1 MESDPLSKRQCTA
14 SQSQASH
21 PPSGGARWVRFQPID
36 SESETVACNLSTL
49 EYARPAL
56 YVQCTRDPPTSHT
69 DDGTPIFQT
78 SFTKAQL
85 AAFVSSFYVGR
96 LMVTKDV
103 DLDELLGIFEQQ
115 GVAFSWNKP
124 LPNSETP
131 PAGVAVRRGQKA
143 ETSLREACEQLSN
156 GLMSWAKIE
165 NAMDA
170 SLGPLFRPIPER
182 VLAGNS
188 SLVKYDATTSRV
200 WVRFCGKPSGMS
212 HRTPEAIVGFAFT
225 DWPVWLER
233 FITFLGTV
241 FVRKQLKHFNE
252 KSFNEVMEHTEN
264 AALQFNWYLKHESWG
279 EHLDAVTAFVS
290 GIRSRL
296 SEPVAVVSAPHQT
309 LLTGFQTRHRPQK
322 NNDDRCFARAI
333 VQYAYE
339 SIRKAPDFAAL
350 FSGACAD
357 ADGNTPERLAFA
369 KAMAAHN
376 VTVVR
381 WSSDANDPRKPLL
394 FPPYLRGSVC
404 DTAAVL
410 LDFSNR

>member
-1 MESDPLSKRQCTA
+1 MNAL
-14 SQSQASH
+14 H
-21 PPSGGARWVRFQPID
+21 PHSAGARWVRFQPID
-36 SESETVACNLSTL
+36 SESETVACNLATL

-56 YVQCTRDPPTSHT
+56 YIQCTRDPPSGYTG
-69 DDGTPIFQT
+69 DGTPVVQT
-78 SFTKAQL
+78 GFTKAQL

-131 PAGVAVRRGQKA
+131 TAGVAVRRGQKA
-143 ETSLREACEQLSN
+143 ETSLREACEQLAN
-156 GLMSWAKIE
+156 GFLLWDKIE
-165 NAMDA
+165 NVMDA
-170 SLGPLFRPIPER
+170 ALGPIFRPIPEM
-182 VLAGNS
+182 VVTYGS
-188 SLVKYDATTSRV
+188 TLVKYNATSSRV
-200 WVRFCGKPSGMS
+200 WVRFCGKPSGLT
-212 HRTPEAIVGFAFT
+212 HRTADAIVAFAYH

-233 FITFLGTV
+233 YVTYLGII
-241 FVRKQLKHFNE
+241 FAHKQLKSFNE
-252 KSFNEVMEHTEN
+252 KSFNELMSYTEHSP
-264 AALQFNWYLKHESWG
+264 LQFNWFLKYSNGWTEQV
-279 EHLDAVTAFVS
+279 DAVTNFVS

-296 SEPVAVVSAPHQT
+296 GEPTAVVSAPHQP

-333 VQYAYE
+333 ATYAYE
-339 SIRKAPDFAAL
+339 SVRKAPDFAAL

-357 ADGNTPERLAFA
+357 ADGSTPERLAFA
-369 KAMAAHN
+369 KAMAAHH

-381 WSSDANDPRKPLL
+381 WSSDANDPRKPIIY
-394 FPPYLRGSVC
+394 PPYLRCSVC

-410 LDFSNR
+410 IDFSNR